1 MAYDLNP
8 VQTIKEKRSL
18 LPRMVEENWTVFF
31 EHDPLRQAGRVTM
44 DEKRYRLKEAVIIS
58 E

>member
-1 MAYDLNP
+1 

>member
-18 LPRMVEENWTVFF
+18 LSRIVDENWTVFF
-31 EHDPLRQAGRVTM
+31 EHDPFKQAGKVAM
-44 DEKRYRLKEAVIIS
+44 DGKQYRLKEAVIIS